1 MDPVNARSAYHD
13 QPATIDPGL
22 AVEQVLDR
30 IESTVVELAGAGV
43 NAALALQT
51 KANEVNPPVPI
62 RLASLILTI
71 GDPPSRLYP
80 TAVHTTCF
88 V

>member
-1 MDPVNARSAYHD
+1 M
-13 QPATIDPGL
+13 
-22 AVEQVLDR
+22 
-30 IESTVVELAGAGV
+30 VELAGAGV

-71 GDPPSRLYP
+71 GDPPADCIPPLFTPPALFNARL
-80 TAVHTTCF
+80 T
-88 V
+88 